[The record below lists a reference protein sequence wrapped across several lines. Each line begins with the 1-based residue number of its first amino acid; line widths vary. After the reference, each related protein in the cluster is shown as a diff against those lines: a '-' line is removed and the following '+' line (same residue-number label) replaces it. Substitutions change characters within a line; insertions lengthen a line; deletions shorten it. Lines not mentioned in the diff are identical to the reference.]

1 MKRLGLALGLVVACG
16 STALADREVGAIP
29 NLDYASTCRET
40 PPVAMDRKQQL
51 ESCLNDEKQA
61 KADLPAQWKR
71 SKPQW
76 RESCLRQTTLG
87 GLASYVELLTCLEMH
102 DPNPPSLTRPGTAQS
117 GSPPP
122 GKSPLWTPQRN

>member
-1 MKRLGLALGLVVACG
+1 MKRLGLALGLVLASG
-16 STALADREVGAIP
+16 ATAWADREVGAIP

-51 ESCLNDEKQA
+51 QSCLNDEKQA

-102 DPNPPSLTRPGTAQS
+102 DPNPPSLNRPAAQS
-117 GSPPP
+117 GVPAA
-122 GKSPLWTPQRN
+122 KSPLWTPQRN